1 MKLSGGIYAS
11 LVALV
16 AAAGGFLF
24 GFDLSIASG
33 ALPFLKEQ
41 FGLDAAGE
49 GLAMSSAIF
58 GSIAGP
64 LAGMWLADR
73 VGRRNTLWIAA
84 ACFLASAIGTALPR
98 TITEFNVWRAVGGIG
113 VGLAAMTSP
122 MYIAELS
129 PPRLRG
135 RLVTVNQLAIVIG
148 INLAVISSWLLSFG
162 GHWRWMF
169 ASEVLPIIG
178 LMIGLLFVPR
188 SPRWLASKG
197 RNAEALAVLTEISG
211 PDQAARE
218 LADIQGELAEETGS
232 VRELFLP
239 GLRRA
244 LAVGLVIMVFS
255 QINGV
260 NMMLLYG
267 PSILHEAGIGDASAS
282 IFFTIFLNLG
292 ILVSTIVAFGLVG
305 RFGRRP
311 IMLWGVSAMAAG
323 HLMMAMTY
331 YAHGSPFVNL
341 AAMFI
346 AAGAFTLSLAPLS
359 WVIASEIFPNRVRA
373 KALSIVCVALY
384 LASFLCAQYF
394 PMVTDAFR
402 SAHGHPGGAYLV
414 FAGICAAC
422 VAVCWIFLPET
433 KDLSLEAI
441 GRFWLHLGE
450 PSSTKPH
457 EHRHRPTP
465 DKPSA

>member
-1 MKLSGGIYAS
+1 MKLTGNAYAF

-73 VGRRNTLWIAA
+73 VGRRNTLWVAA

-98 TITEFNVWRAVGGIG
+98 TILEFNVWRAVGGIG

-169 ASEVLPIIG
+169 ASEIPAIIA
-178 LMIGLLFVPR
+178 LMAGLLFVPE
-188 SPRWLASKG
+188 SPRWLAAKG
-197 RNAEALAVLTEISG
+197 RDDEALDVLGRING
-211 PDQAARE
+211 PDAAARE
-218 LADIQGELAEETGS
+218 LADIRGELTEESGTFA
-232 VRELFLP
+232 ELFQP
-239 GLRRA
+239 GIRT
-244 LAVGLVIMVFS
+244 AVVVGVILMIYQQV
-255 QINGV
+255 NGV

-267 PSILHEAGIGDASAS
+267 PSILQNAGIGSAS
-282 IFFTIFLNLG
+282 DAIFFTIFLNLF
-292 ILVSTIVAFGLVG
+292 ILVATIVAFGLVR
-305 RFGRRP
+305 RFGRRQ
-311 IMLWGVSAMAAG
+311 ILMAGVTGMAAG
-323 HLMMAMTY
+323 HLLMA
-331 YAHGSPFVNL
+331 ANFFRGGSPFVSL
-341 AAMFI
+341 AAMAL
-346 AAGAFTLSLAPLS
+346 AAASFTLSLAPVG
-359 WVIASEIFPNRVRA
+359 WIVVSEIYPNRIRA
-373 KALSIVCVALY
+373 TALAVVCFLLY

-394 PMVTDAFR
+394 PMLTAACEKR
-402 SAHGHPGGAYLV
+402 MGHPGAAYLI
-414 FAGICAAC
+414 FAGICLSC
-422 VAVCWIFLPET
+422 VAFVWRWLPET
-433 KDLSLEAI
+433 KDLPLEKI
-441 GRFWLHLGE
+441 GRFWLE
-450 PSSTKPH
+450 RS
-457 EHRHRPTP
+457 RP
-465 DKPSA
+465 